1 MPWNVPA
8 QVNASVMIAGVVAHD
23 LASDPFDAAGHLGRG
38 PTRKRHQQD
47 TARVGTIEDEVG
59 DAVRQRVRLSGARAG
74 DDEQRRARRAGL
86 FLNAMLH
93 SSSLLRIEG
102 I

>member
-1 MPWNVPA
+1 MRN
-8 QVNASVMIAGVVAHD
+8 
-23 LASDPFDAAGHLGRG
+23 
-38 PTRKRHQQD
+38 
-47 TARVGTIEDEVG
+47 
-59 DAVRQRVRLSGARAG
+59 AVRQRVGLSGARAG

>member
-1 MPWNVPA
+1 MECSCPGQRVGNDD
-8 QVNASVMIAGVVAHD
+8 GVIAHD
-23 LASDPFDAAGHLGRG
+23 LASDPFDPAGHFGRG

-47 TARVGTIEDEVG
+47 TARISTIEDEMRN
-59 DAVRQRVRLSGARAG
+59 AVRQRVGLSGARAG